1 MVISSQSSASTTS
14 ATAAVNTR
22 WFALAA
28 VCFGMMLTFLN
39 ITATISAVPAVQ
51 SDLDADSATMVWIPS
66 IFALVVASLVLSAG
80 TVGDVIGRRTA
91 FITGSAIMSAGS
103 LTSFFSHSSGLLLAA
118 QAITGVGAALV
129 LPNSLAIISNS
140 FPDPRERTEAI
151 SIWAACSGLGLAIG
165 PLSAGAI
172 LGAFSWNAVYLVNA
186 VAALAV
192 TLIAPFVV
200 PRSRVQGA
208 KLDLPGLL
216 TATTAIAAL
225 TYWVIDGSHNGFG
238 STNAVVAIIVF
249 VCALGCFVA
258 YEWTTG
264 SPMLDLRLFRSASFS
279 TVMVVSATVLFGFTG
294 LSLISV
300 LFFERIGNLSAWTTG
315 LHLLAL
321 MGTYVVVSAIAPRL
335 LPRTGFKIMLTAGLI
350 IIALG
355 SLLLLRV
362 HPHDGWSNMTVALV
376 VLGIGFGSL
385 IAPATAAAMNSVAP
399 AQAGMASGTVNMFRQ
414 LGGVLGTSVLGSI
427 LTSQVA
433 AGLLTK
439 PADEAFESAFHTC
452 ALVAAAVFATVAVPT
467 ALFVRSR
474 PSHG

>member
-1 MVISSQSSASTTS
+1 MVISSQSVTPVSSTDS
-14 ATAAVNTR
+14 RR
-22 WFALAA
+22 WYALAA

-39 ITATISAVPAVQ
+39 ITATISAVPAIQ
-51 SDLDADSATMVWIPS
+51 EDLAADSATMVWIPS

-91 FITGSAIMSAGS
+91 FVIGSAIMSAGS
-103 LTSFFSHSSGLLLAA
+103 LSSFLAHSSGWILVA

-140 FPDPRERTEAI
+140 FPDPKERTEAI

-165 PLSAGAI
+165 PLSAGAV
-172 LGAFSWNAVYLVNA
+172 LGAFSWNAVYLINA
-186 VAALAV
+186 VAALLV
-192 TLIAPFVV
+192 TLIAPLVV
-200 PRSRVQGA
+200 PRSSVHGA
-208 KLDLPGLL
+208 RLDVPGLL
-216 TATTAIAAL
+216 TATITIAAL
-225 TYWVIDGSHNGFG
+225 TFWVIDGAHNGFG
-238 STNAVVAIIVF
+238 STKAIVAIVVF
-249 VCALGCFVA
+249 VCALAAFIA
-258 YEWTTG
+258 YERVTDA
-264 SPMLDLRLFRSASFS
+264 PMLDLRLFRSPSFS

-300 LFFERIGNLSAWTTG
+300 LFLERVGHLSAWTTG

-335 LPRTGFKIMLTAGLI
+335 LPRTGFKVMLTAGLI
-350 IIALG
+350 ITAIG

-362 HPHDGWSNMTVALV
+362 HPHEGWTNMTVALV
-376 VLGIGFGSL
+376 ALGVGFGSL

-399 AQAGMASGTVNMFRQ
+399 VQAGMASGTVNMFRQ
-414 LGGVLGTSVLGSI
+414 LGGVMGTSVLGSI
-427 LTSQVA
+427 LTSQLA
-433 AGLLTK
+433 SGLVTK

-452 ALVAAAVFATVAVPT
+452 AVVAAAVFAVVAIPTV
-467 ALFVRSR
+467 LFIRSR

>member
-1 MVISSQSSASTTS
+1 MLTSSQSTAP
-14 ATAAVNTR
+14 ATGSDNTR

-39 ITATISAVPAVQ
+39 ITATISAVPAIQ

-91 FITGSAIMSAGS
+91 FIAGSAIMSIGS
-103 LTSFFSHSSGLLLAA
+103 LSSFLSHSSGMILAA

-129 LPNSLAIISNS
+129 LPNSLAIISNG
-140 FPDPRERTEAI
+140 FPDPKERTEAI

-165 PLSAGAI
+165 PLSAGAV

-186 VAALAV
+186 IAALV
-192 TLIAPFVV
+192 VVVIAPIVV
-200 PRSRVQGA
+200 PRSKVQGA
-208 KLDLPGLL
+208 RLDVPGLL
-216 TATTAIAAL
+216 SATTAIAAL
-225 TYWVIDGSHNGFG
+225 TYWVIDGSHSGFTSTHAIG
-238 STNAVVAIIVF
+238 AIILFACVLAFFIVYERSTNA
-249 VCALGCFVA
+249 
-258 YEWTTG
+258 
-264 SPMLDLRLFRSASFS
+264 PMLDLRLFRSASFS

-300 LFFERIGNLSAWTTG
+300 LFLERIGKLSAWSTG

-335 LPRTGFKIMLTAGLI
+335 LPRIGFKVMLTTGLI
-350 IIALG
+350 ITALG

-362 HPHDGWSNMTVALV
+362 HPHEGWTNLTVALV
-376 VLGIGFGSL
+376 VLGVGFGSL

-427 LTSQVA
+427 LTSQLA
-433 AGLLTK
+433 SGLLTR

-452 ALVAAAVFATVAVPT
+452 ALVAAAVFAVVAIPT
-467 ALFVRSR
+467 AVFVRSR